1 LQQPQEDTHRG
12 DKIGWGIIGTGKI
25 AKAFASDL
33 RFLPDAELVAVGS
46 RKAESAGR
54 FGEQFGVAN
63 CHASH
68 QALANDPDV
77 DVVYVATP
85 HALHQEHAVL
95 ALEAGKAV
103 LCEKPFTINATQAK
117 TVISLARER
126 KVFLMEAMWT
136 RYIPLM
142 VKLRELLAGGVIG
155 ELQILE
161 IGMAFVA
168 PRESS
173 YYFFNPDLGG
183 GILLDGGAYAV
194 SIASMILGG
203 PPARIASMA
212 HLGETGVDEQS
223 AAIFGYGGGQLAV
236 IYVSFKTSIP
246 PAARIFGS
254 QGCITLHP
262 PIFNPTRLTI
272 SRSGQQDEEVE
283 IPFEG
288 QGLHYEAAEVMRCL
302 RAGELESEA
311 IPLDETLAIMQT
323 LDQIRAQWGLKY
335 PME

>member
-1 LQQPQEDTHRG
+1 MG

-33 RFLPDAELVAVGS
+33 RLVPDAGLVAVGS
-46 RKAESAGR
+46 RRVETASR
-54 FGEQFGVAN
+54 FGDQFRVAN
-63 CHASH
+63 CHASY
-68 QALANDPDV
+68 QALANDPNV

-85 HALHQEHAVL
+85 HALHQEHLLL
-95 ALEAGKAV
+95 ALEAGKSV
-103 LCEKPFTINATQAK
+103 LCEKPFTINAAQAK

-126 KVFLMEAMWT
+126 KLFLMEAMWT
-136 RYIPLM
+136 RYIPLV
-142 VKLRELLAGGVIG
+142 VKLRELLEEGIIG
-155 ELQILE
+155 ELQMLE

-168 PRESS
+168 PRDGPH
-173 YYFFNPDLGG
+173 YFFDPHLGG

-203 PPARIASMA
+203 PPARIVSMA

-223 AAIFGYGGGQLAV
+223 AAIFGYDGGQLAV
-236 IYVSFKTSIP
+236 LYVSFKTGIP

-254 QGCITLHP
+254 EGRIILHP

-272 SRSGQQDEEVE
+272 SRADRQDEEIVM
-283 IPFEG
+283 PFEG
-288 QGLHYEAAEVMRCL
+288 KGLHYEAAEVMRCL
-302 RAGELESEA
+302 RAGELESETM
-311 IPLDETLAIMQT
+311 PLDETLAIMRT

-335 PME
+335 PIE

>member
-1 LQQPQEDTHRG
+1 MG
-12 DKIGWGIIGTGKI
+12 DIIGWGIIGTGKI
-25 AKAFASDL
+25 AKAFATDL
-33 RFLPDAELVAVGS
+33 GLLPDAELVAVGS
-46 RKAESAGR
+46 RKAESANH
-54 FGEQFGVAN
+54 FGEQFGVPN
-63 CHASH
+63 YHASY

-85 HALHQEHAVL
+85 HALHQEHAML
-95 ALEAGKAV
+95 ALGAGKAV
-103 LCEKPFTINATQAK
+103 LCEKPFTINAAQAE

-126 KVFLMEAMWT
+126 KLFLMEAMWT

-142 VKLRELLAGGVIG
+142 VKLRELLAEGVIG
-155 ELQILE
+155 ELQMLE

-168 PRESS
+168 PRDSS
-173 YYFFNPDLGG
+173 YYFFNPHLGG

-194 SIASMILGG
+194 SIASMMLGG

-223 AAIFGYGGGQLAV
+223 AAIFGYERGQLAV

-254 QGCITLHP
+254 QGRITVHP
-262 PIFNPTRLTI
+262 PLFNPTRLTI
-272 SRSGQQDEEVE
+272 SRADQEDEVIEM
-283 IPFEG
+283 PFEG
-288 QGLHYEAAEVMRCL
+288 NGLNYEAAEVMRCL
-302 RAGELESEA
+302 EAGKLESGTM
-311 IPLDETLAIMQT
+311 PLDETLAIMQT